1 MYYVFYGRIPSTA
14 LLVANGN
21 LLQSSNIFCLR
32 IVSKIVKNQNKFCLS
47 MLRYLQ
53 NTVKIFRWLT
63 ANHIHLVLHNLG
75 IYLWQRMKCNISIM
89 MLSYLTTGHDSY
101 WAIFQ
106 KKTGW
111 LIIWNFQ
118 GRGIKEVAFGIS
130 GVFRFLP

>member
-21 LLQSSNIFCLR
+21 LLQSSNIFCLS

-106 KKTGW
+106 KKNRV
-111 LIIWNFQ
+111 IDNMEFP
-118 GRGIKEVAFGIS
+118 R
-130 GVFRFLP
+130 